1 MLLGCIADDLT
12 GATDLALTLTR
23 EGLRTVQSTG
33 LPRPDLDL
41 SGVDALVVALKSRT
55 IPAADAVAQSL
66 AAAAALRRLGAQRY
80 LFKYCSTFD
89 STDGGNIGP
98 VAEALLE
105 FLGAGQTIACP
116 AFPRAGRTVYAGHL
130 FVNGALLS
138 DSPMNDHPLTPM
150 RDSDLKRVLGR
161 QTRLDVGLIGFDDV
175 DRGPQRIRAALEREA
190 AAGRPIS
197 VADALT
203 DRHLRDLG
211 SAIGNL
217 MLVTGGSGI
226 ALGLPVAYRTAGLIP
241 ALTPPPSR
249 MAAAPGRRAILAGS
263 CSAATR
269 AQVAAAA
276 EAGIPA
282 FQLDPLAIAAARQS
296 ARHVLEWIEAQDTT
310 EPVLIFSSADP
321 EAVRSVQE
329 TLGREVSG
337 NLVENALA
345 EVASALPDRG
355 FTRIIVAGG
364 ETSGAVMQA
373 LGGPSLAIGPEIDP
387 GVPWT
392 RTLDH
397 RGLAL
402 ALKSGNFGAPDFF
415 LKAWHRLD

>member
-41 SGVDALVVALKSRT
+41 AGIDALVVALKSRT
-55 IPAADAVAQSL
+55 IPAGEAVAQSL
-66 AAAAALRRLGAQRY
+66 AAAERLRRLGAKRY

-89 STDGGNIGP
+89 STDQGNIGP
-98 VAEALLE
+98 VAEALLDV
-105 FLGAGQTIACP
+105 FKAKQTIACP

-130 FVNGALLS
+130 FVNGVLLS
-138 DSPMNDHPLTPM
+138 ESPMKDHPLTPM

-161 QTRLDVGLIGFDDV
+161 QTRIPVGLIGFDDV
-175 DRGPQRIRAALEREA
+175 DRGPAAIRAALAREA
-190 AAGRPIS
+190 DAGRRIS
-197 VADALT
+197 IADAVT
-203 DRHLRDLG
+203 DEHLRDLG
-211 SAIGNL
+211 SAIADL

-226 ALGLPVAYRTAGLIP
+226 GLGLPAAYKAAGLI
-241 ALTPPPSR
+241 AELTPPPAR

-269 AQVAAAA
+269 TQVARAI

-282 FQLDPLAIAAARQS
+282 FQLDPLAIAAQRQS
-296 ARHVLEWIEAQDTT
+296 AQDALAWIEAQDGDK
-310 EPVLIFSSADP
+310 PVLVFSSADP
-321 EAVRSVQE
+321 DAVRKVQDA
-329 TLGREVSG
+329 LGREASG
-337 NLVENALA
+337 SLVEDLLA
-345 EVASALPDRG
+345 AVASGLPDRG
-355 FTRIIVAGG
+355 FTRLVVAGG
-364 ETSGAVMQA
+364 ETSGAVVQA

-392 RTLDH
+392 RTLDG
-397 RGLAL
+397 RALAL

-415 LKAWHRLD
+415 LRAWDRLD